1 MFKIFRIAFSLKNTY
16 RVNTILFSLKQIP
29 LVKRLLPLRLYQS
42 RGLKRLGL
50 VLSIFWEIAGAL
62 LGKLL

>member
-50 VLSIFWEIAGAL
+50 VLSIFC
-62 LGKLL
+62 